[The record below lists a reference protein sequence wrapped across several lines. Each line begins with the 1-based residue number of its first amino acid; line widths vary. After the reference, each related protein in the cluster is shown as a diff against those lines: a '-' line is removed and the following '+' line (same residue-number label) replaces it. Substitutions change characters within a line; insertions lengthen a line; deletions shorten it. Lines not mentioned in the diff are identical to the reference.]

1 MKKTFVFLFL
11 SIVFFSCILPNENN
25 HMSNIIDRDSL
36 FSDSLNGKAVQLY
49 TLKNKQGMSVEFSNY
64 GATIIAINVPNR
76 ESKFENVVLGYDSI
90 GGYYAGKS
98 YFGSIVGRFAN
109 RIANGKFTI
118 EGKEYS
124 APLNNG
130 KNTLH
135 GGINSIDKQ
144 VWDVQQKEGAIVFSI
159 LIPDGEN
166 GYPGNVNLSVS
177 YSLTDQNEIVIDY
190 LASTDKITILNVS
203 NHSYFNLSGDPS
215 QTILSHQVKLFASK
229 FTPVDSTLIPTGEL
243 KDVKGTAF
251 DFTTPK
257 TIGRD
262 IEMNEEQ
269 LVLGKGYDH
278 NFVLDEG
285 AEKLRPVAVV
295 EEVNSGRKM
304 EVFTTQPGVQFYSGN
319 FLDGT
324 QQGRGTSFQK
334 RSGFCLE
341 TQFFPDS
348 PNQPNFPTTILK
360 PGETFSSK
368 TIYRFS
374 TFK

>member
-1 MKKTFVFLFL
+1 M
-11 SIVFFSCILPNENN
+11 
-25 HMSNIIDRDSL
+25 
-36 FSDSLNGKAVQLY
+36 
-49 TLKNKQGMSVEFSNY
+49 
-64 GATIIAINVPNR
+64 
-76 ESKFENVVLGYDSI
+76 
-90 GGYYAGKS
+90 
-98 YFGSIVGRFAN
+98 
-109 RIANGKFTI
+109 
-118 EGKEYS
+118 
-124 APLNNG
+124 
-130 KNTLH
+130 
-135 GGINSIDKQ
+135 
-144 VWDVQQKEGAIVFSI
+144 
-159 LIPDGEN
+159 
-166 GYPGNVNLSVS
+166 
-177 YSLTDQNEIVIDY
+177 
-190 LASTDKITILNVS
+190 
-203 NHSYFNLSGDPS
+203 
-215 QTILSHQVKLFASK
+215 
-229 FTPVDSTLIPTGEL
+229 
-243 KDVKGTAF
+243 KGTAF

-348 PNQPNFPTTILK
+348 PNQPNFPTPIL
-360 PGETFSSK
+360 
-368 TIYRFS
+368 
-374 TFK
+374 

>member
-1 MKKTFVFLFL
+1 MKKAFVFLFL

-90 GGYYAGKS
+90 AGYYAGKS

-190 LASTDKITILNVS
+190 LASTDKTTILNVS

-285 AEKLRPVAVV
+285 AEKLRPAAVV